1 MSCTRLSFMHSLHV
15 DVFKRGPM
23 KSSCHNQCFLDVF
36 SFRFLFIYSKFSSLM
51 CMSYH
56 QTPIHSPFV
65 FPITDK
71 EEEETRHNTQPFYL
85 YIIHEH
91 SMMHMI
97 HELCAFVDR
106 VKCLKVTTDTNS
118 LLYLECSSV

>member
-1 MSCTRLSFMHSLHV
+1 
-15 DVFKRGPM
+15 
-23 KSSCHNQCFLDVF
+23 
-36 SFRFLFIYSKFSSLM
+36 M

-56 QTPIHSPFV
+56 QTPIHSPSV